1 VNDRAPRTAS
11 GSVFVMTD
19 VGKVTGRLLR
29 AVRVGALVTA
39 LTPAAL
45 IPATAVADPATGHQ
59 VTYTVTAT
67 GNLTGNV
74 RYMSSDPPSQAAY
87 DSDSSQYMTS
97 VQAALAAGQPQTY
110 STTLTNPIQW
120 AIVSASGGCHWP
132 DCDTGNVAQ
141 IECQIA
147 VDGQVVVTQTAT
159 TGVTCSTRRW

>member
-1 VNDRAPRTAS
+1 
-11 GSVFVMTD
+11 MTD
-19 VGKVTGRLLR
+19 VGKVTRRLLR
-29 AVRVGALVTA
+29 AGCAAALVA
-39 LTPAAL
+39 AVTPAAL
-45 IPATAVADPATGHQ
+45 IPATVTAATAVADPATGHQ
-59 VTYTVTAT
+59 VTYTITAT

-97 VQAALAAGQPQTY
+97 VQAALAAGQPQVYTA
-110 STTLTNPIQW
+110 TLTNPIQW

-132 DCDTGNVAQ
+132 DCDSGNVPQ

-147 VDGQVVVTQTAT
+147 VDGQVVVTQSAT

>member
-1 VNDRAPRTAS
+1 
-11 GSVFVMTD
+11 MTD
-19 VGKVTGRLLR
+19 VGKLTGRAFR
-29 AVRVGALVTA
+29 AGCAATCAAVLGAA
-39 LTPAAL
+39 PE
-45 IPATAVADPATGHQ
+45 PATSLADPATGHQ

-97 VQAALAAGQPQTY
+97 VQAALAAGQPQVYT
-110 STTLTNPIQW
+110 TTLTNPIVW

-132 DCDTGNVAQ
+132 DCDSGNVPQ
-141 IECQIA
+141 IQCQIA
-147 VDGQVVVTQTAT
+147 VDGEVVVTQSAT